1 MVLFILVE
9 TFAVVEDVVTTL
21 RIFDAVDGPTL
32 IVVVEHGCHAAAPP
46 ARHLKL
52 LLRGFAAHLEH
63 GRLAHFLVFF

>member
-1 MVLFILVE
+1 VVLFILVE

-21 RIFDAVDGPTL
+21 RIFDAGPTL
-32 IVVVEHGCHAAAPP
+32 IIVVEHGCHAAAPP
-46 ARHLKL
+46 ARHLEL